1 MKNRYLTFPVR
12 GDMIEMQ
19 KGGSASLLF
28 TEESMTL
35 QEVCSTYHLDAALL
49 GSLAQR
55 GVFLAQT
62 LGDDDI
68 CRASLA
74 CFLAECGLTA
84 EQVAAYFLTQDAG
97 KTQRVMLRRLRAE
110 ALERSHAEQRRVDKL
125 DCLLRRLDE
134 GCGGAPCPKK

>member
-1 MKNRYLTFPVR
+1 
-12 GDMIEMQ
+12 
-19 KGGSASLLF
+19 
-28 TEESMTL
+28 MTL

-49 GSLAQR
+49 GRLAR
-55 GVFLAQT
+55 EGVFCAQA
-62 LGDDDI
+62 LGDSDV

-97 KTQRVMLRRLRAE
+97 KTQRIMLRRLRAE

-125 DCLLRRLDE
+125 DCLLRKLDE
-134 GCGGAPCPKK
+134 GCCSAPGLKK